1 MHVMWATHLLKFGLS
16 AQRGTLA
23 QVQTVCSVRDWFEE
37 EERKKMD
44 MDETNRIA
52 TILVYLTG
60 AALPH
65 HPTPAQFEHTLQ
77 LIAYPR

>member
-1 MHVMWATHLLKFGLS
+1 MLKYEPGQKYLEHW
-16 AQRGTLA
+16 
-23 QVQTVCSVRDWFEE
+23 DWFEE

-60 AALPH
+60 AASCIPVSMLRLQ
-65 HPTPAQFEHTLQ
+65 AASFVLHTQ
-77 LIAYPR
+77 P